1 MGVKGLNVYSFDHFL
16 KAYKLT
22 LQTKSKKQLSSLG
35 LVNYSYLRRWITSF
49 KWQIISYISWNSQH
63 TEVLVDYVLEVI
75 VKE

>member
-16 KAYKLT
+16 QAYKLT